1 MAAKE
6 EYVVLVESLQIGWSR
21 QGEYEYEAESEDDEG
36 TTGLGNAVSSMAH
49 DDDEEEEDDDDDL
62 FGAARQNLLEQV
74 REHIARG
81 EDVNSQDQDASHG
94 LTALHYA
101 CDRGHMDLAKLLKE
115 FGADIN
121 AKFEVAE
128 WLVRNNCELS
138 TRDAE
143 GLTAFEQADDAFVAK
158 LKETCGI

>member
-81 EDVNSQDQDASHG
+81 EDG